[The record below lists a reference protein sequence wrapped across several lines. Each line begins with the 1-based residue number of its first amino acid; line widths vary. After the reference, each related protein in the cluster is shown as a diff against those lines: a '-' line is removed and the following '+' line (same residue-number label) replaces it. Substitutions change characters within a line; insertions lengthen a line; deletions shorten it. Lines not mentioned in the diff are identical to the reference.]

1 MVQRT
6 ARRRSAGVAAATI
19 SVLAV
24 ALLPGVSAIAAE
36 SVTDVSFDFGPVGS
50 ASPEGWI
57 GVDPTVAY
65 SPELGYGFTTA
76 PRDAKDRGGEDLMRG
91 DFVNSTPYE
100 FVVDVPNGL
109 YNVTA
114 WMGDIQAGSGNR
126 TNLEIEGTL
135 YPGASTP
142 GGEVRE
148 QTFSSIAV
156 ADGQLTIKA
165 LENVG
170 RLNGLHVY
178 ALPTAPTGLVAS
190 DTDPAAGAVTLAW
203 DAMPEATGY
212 TVYRTGGG
220 QSRVEVGTT
229 TEPTFTD
236 TGLIRGEAYT
246 YTVSQQRGQHS
257 SPDSDPVEVT
267 VVDPDAEAPAP
278 PTGLRVEALERESAT
293 IAWDTA
299 EDALEWMVYRT
310 TQTDIPF
317 ELIARVDEP
326 TYTDSDVFTT
336 IPYLYQVVAVG
347 AGGSSEASA
356 SLTTETTERLVRPM
370 ERLDRGVVAV
380 RASETDVHVSWRL
393 LGLDPT
399 DLGFVLERS
408 TGGAPY
414 KALASAPL
422 TGGTSF
428 LDTTADLSK
437 SNAYRVRPVIDG
449 KKQAPSKAF
458 TLSAD
463 HAIEPIVRIPLR
475 EGKGPI
481 KFTWTGDLDGD
492 GAYDYLVDRHNEQ
505 QQIEAYRSDGTFLW
519 SVDFGYNSIDQHN
532 VEGGS
537 ATIDVGHNDGVSVYD
552 FDSDGKAEVAI
563 KLANGVTFGDGQV
576 FAAGSDDLDQYVAIL
591 DGETGT
597 LRATAPF
604 PDDYVVDGALYTR
617 FSVGYLDGET
627 PSLIAYMKN
636 RIGGGQPAK
645 FNLAHVAWNF
655 DGEQISELWQ
665 FHRGS
670 QDLHDGHNSRI
681 VDLDGDGRD
690 EIVEI
695 AYALNSDGTLRYSLT
710 PQDIRHGDRYYI
722 TDIDP
727 ARPGL
732 EGYGI
737 QQTHEAN
744 LLDYYYDA
752 SSGEVIWKHFSN
764 KPMGEGDAG
773 RGNVADVDPRFPGLE
788 TYTLDGEPNWEA
800 SQIGL
805 WNAATNQ
812 LVEADTAK
820 QPWPGHN
827 IWWDGDQL
835 REIWHANPTPDNR
848 DARVT
853 KWDWE
858 NPTNWDETPTLLRTE
873 EYGAVTASGGSVNYL
888 HVGDIFGDWREEIVL
903 TTPEFDELVIFTT
916 DIPTD
921 QRLYTLAHNP
931 LYRSGMNQKG
941 YVQSGQVDY
950 FLGHGMEQPPT
961 PDIRYAGDEPAT
973 DTVRPEVS
981 LVAPSAGL
989 VRELQIQVNA
999 SDAGGLEK
1007 IVANVYR
1014 GSQLVK
1020 STQTSVNG
1028 ASSGTHAATVQLP
1041 DGAYTIKFNAH
1052 DWAGNVSRTGAFDVV
1067 VDATAPTAT
1076 VKDGPGFTRATGDT
1090 FDVISYK
1097 LYDAGKID
1105 RVELNGVA
1113 KDLSN
1118 NAWSDV
1124 NGIRPGVF
1132 GAVSGPNVLVVFDV
1146 AGNSQSYRF
1155 TLN

>member
-1 MVQRT
+1 M
-6 ARRRSAGVAAATI
+6 
-19 SVLAV
+19 
-24 ALLPGVSAIAAE
+24 
-36 SVTDVSFDFGPVGS
+36 
-50 ASPEGWI
+50 
-57 GVDPTVAY
+57 
-65 SPELGYGFTTA
+65 
-76 PRDAKDRGGEDLMRG
+76 
-91 DFVNSTPYE
+91 
-100 FVVDVPNGL
+100 
-109 YNVTA
+109 
-114 WMGDIQAGSGNR
+114 
-126 TNLEIEGTL
+126 
-135 YPGASTP
+135 
-142 GGEVRE
+142 
-148 QTFSSIAV
+148 
-156 ADGQLTIKA
+156 
-165 LENVG
+165 
-170 RLNGLHVY
+170 
-178 ALPTAPTGLVAS
+178 
-190 DTDPAAGAVTLAW
+190 
-203 DAMPEATGY
+203 
-212 TVYRTGGG
+212 
-220 QSRVEVGTT
+220 
-229 TEPTFTD
+229 
-236 TGLIRGEAYT
+236 
-246 YTVSQQRGQHS
+246 
-257 SPDSDPVEVT
+257 
-267 VVDPDAEAPAP
+267 
-278 PTGLRVEALERESAT
+278 
-293 IAWDTA
+293 
-299 EDALEWMVYRT
+299 
-310 TQTDIPF
+310 
-317 ELIARVDEP
+317 
-326 TYTDSDVFTT
+326 
-336 IPYLYQVVAVG
+336 
-347 AGGSSEASA
+347 
-356 SLTTETTERLVRPM
+356 
-370 ERLDRGVVAV
+370 
-380 RASETDVHVSWRL
+380 
-393 LGLDPT
+393 
-399 DLGFVLERS
+399 
-408 TGGAPY
+408 
-414 KALASAPL
+414 
-422 TGGTSF
+422 
-428 LDTTADLSK
+428 
-437 SNAYRVRPVIDG
+437 
-449 KKQAPSKAF
+449 
-458 TLSAD
+458 
-463 HAIEPIVRIPLR
+463 
-475 EGKGPI
+475 
-481 KFTWTGDLDGD
+481 
-492 GAYDYLVDRHNEQ
+492 
-505 QQIEAYRSDGTFLW
+505 
-519 SVDFGYNSIDQHN
+519 
-532 VEGGS
+532 
-537 ATIDVGHNDGVSVYD
+537 
-552 FDSDGKAEVAI
+552 
-563 KLANGVTFGDGQV
+563 
-576 FAAGSDDLDQYVAIL
+576 
-591 DGETGT
+591 
-597 LRATAPF
+597 
-604 PDDYVVDGALYTR
+604 
-617 FSVGYLDGET
+617 
-627 PSLIAYMKN
+627 
-636 RIGGGQPAK
+636 
-645 FNLAHVAWNF
+645 
-655 DGEQISELWQ
+655 
-665 FHRGS
+665 
-670 QDLHDGHNSRI
+670 
-681 VDLDGDGRD
+681 
-690 EIVEI
+690 
-695 AYALNSDGTLRYSLT
+695 
-710 PQDIRHGDRYYI
+710 
-722 TDIDP
+722 
-727 ARPGL
+727 
-732 EGYGI
+732 
-737 QQTHEAN
+737 
-744 LLDYYYDA
+744 
-752 SSGEVIWKHFSN
+752 IWKHFSN

-773 RGNVADVDPRFPGLE
+773 RGNVADVYPRFPGLE

-827 IWWDGDQL
+827 IWWDGDPL